1 MPVKILIGINP
12 NIDSCDMILEIMKGI
27 TKISFGCAC
36 GLEIDECDEVKTD
49 KEMVMSGTGVQISKK
64 LQGLDLE
71 FFAGSGTLKNL
82 QGLGL

>member
-49 KEMVMSGTGVQISKK
+49 KKNGNVWNWS
-64 LQGLDLE
+64 LDL
-71 FFAGSGTLKNL
+71 
-82 QGLGL
+82 